1 MPKLHFIM
9 LILIKL
15 KRLLESQPLNCPRYF
30 NVRETE
36 SLIQDKNELFI
47 AAYFASFWEKKI
59 SENKVILKKI
69 N

>member
-1 MPKLHFIM
+1 MPKLHFIT

-15 KRLLESQPLNCPRYF
+15 KCLHENQPLNCPRYF

-36 SLIQDKNELFI
+36 SLIQDKNALFI
-47 AAYFASFWEKKI
+47 AAYFVSFWGKKI